1 MSNPALF
8 LKKGFLMLK
17 SIFSTIKEYPPVK
30 NINGVVFNLNFEDCS
45 PLKKMIYYD
54 MYEMGVI
61 EALKTFLRDGDTFI
75 DVGANIG
82 YITAVGASLVGK
94 KGWVHSFEPVPEYFS
109 KLKNLSESNKEYNIV
124 ANQLALSDK
133 ASQEKIYLSDYS
145 NIGANSIFPGL
156 MDKEKIR
163 SSVLVQTQ
171 RLDEYIKKRNIRNIK
186 VIKIDTEGFE
196 YPVLLGLKDFFSK
209 SRLDRLLVLPL
220 IICEICPPAYNFLG
234 HKLEDL
240 FKYMKQFNYFPFSI
254 LDPKKEISIMGIKQ
268 ESTINII
275 FKVKK

>member
-145 NIGANSIFPGL
+145 NIAANSIFPGL

-171 RLDEYIKKRNIRNIK
+171 RLDEYIEKNNIK
-186 VIKIDTEGFE
+186 DVGVIKIDTEGFE
-196 YPVLLGLKDFFSK
+196 YPVLLGLKGFFDKCLLNK
-209 SRLDRLLVLPL
+209 SSALPV
-220 IICEICPPAYNFLG
+220 IICEVSPPAYSILG
-234 HKLEDL
+234 YKLGDL
-240 FKYMKQFNYFPFSI
+240 FGYMKQFGYLPFSI
-254 LDPKKEISIMGIKQ
+254 INPKKELNIAEIME

>member
-82 YITAVGASLVGK
+82 YFTAVAAGCVGK
-94 KGWVHSFEPVPEYFS
+94 NGQIHSFEPVPEYF
-109 KLKNLSESNKEYNIV
+109 KRLESFARIN
-124 ANQLALSDK
+124 NQYKITVNQFAIGDEEK
-133 ASQEKIYLSDYS
+133 REKIY
-145 NIGANSIFPGL
+145 IGGPSRIGNNTFFPESLEEIKAVSSAEVSICRL
-156 MDKEKIR
+156 DKYIKEK
-163 SSVLVQTQ
+163 
-171 RLDEYIKKRNIRNIK
+171 NIK
-186 VIKIDTEGFE
+186 NIKLIKIDVESFE
-196 YPVLLGLKDFFSK
+196 FPALRGLSGYFSECRNK
-209 SRLDRLLVLPL
+209 NSYPL
-220 IICEICPPAYNFLG
+220 IICEICPSICVRRGY
-234 HKLEDL
+234 KLQDL
-240 FKYMKQFNYFPFSI
+240 FDYMKSFYFYPFE
-254 LDPKKEISIMGIKQ
+254 DVNTNKKIDINKMIKEGQ
-268 ESTINII
+268 EVDVFFKNIKI
-275 FKVKK
+275 